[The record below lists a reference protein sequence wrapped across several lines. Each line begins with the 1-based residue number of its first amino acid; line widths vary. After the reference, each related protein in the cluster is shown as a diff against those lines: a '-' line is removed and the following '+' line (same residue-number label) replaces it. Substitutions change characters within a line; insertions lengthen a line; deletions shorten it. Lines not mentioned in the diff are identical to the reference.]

1 MLAFKSNH
9 DIQVMIGGLDALLRI
24 FDAINVVICAKR
36 DEEAAANID
45 RATIGRQSVASLLY
59 AITNRREI
67 AGPLAALYVQRGSCA
82 FMSSPC
88 AKLSLRTVLLE
99 LVEQVPHPCDFVDL
113 RGCGSDVTFRA
124 ASFLDDYSY
133 RPPGLNHLNLYDLPF
148 FQSEH
153 PLFDTHC
160 VGTHID
166 EVVPVV
172 VGMRMPFV
180 NDDSPH
186 ELAVKRS
193 QCAPVLFKPFRA
205 VSDLV
210 ADPKNDEK
218 WIEAFVQWEP
228 TRSGFCREIMAN
240 MDDYCRAAMQ
250 AQNCIANDEP
260 MAGNDADSDSG
271 EHTGTGEDIDAILD
285 RAASCEQADPAAAE
299 ADAFC
304 RLFDEVELELDG
316 ESAGDASTFACTLL
330 VFPNSESSITRN
342 GYRGLLGMAAH
353 STASTNADLR
363 SRGATLEFSLDEL
376 RRFVNETTNDEA
388 EPQRSQRYHNE
399 RPTEVI
405 KLIID
410 ALEGVPEWS
419 PQSLNVQQSAPPIRP
434 YACMQDVSRAFTLN
448 EQQHSAFT
456 LITTSLLHQELDG
469 LHGGDNG
476 SYRTANFGSRFR
488 HEQLLKFLGGLGDTG
503 KRSVVDVV
511 GAFCLSWR
519 RDDSV
524 VKMALTGK
532 AATLLSRRTLASF
545 LMRIKRAIKEKRFLL
560 IDLVVIDEVSML
572 SKAEFLR
579 SASYCAAT
587 PTRST
592 SLNADTIYIDPA
604 YKIRASTA
612 DVEGFELWPRFSTV
626 VILEESVRFHRVTR
640 RVLTRRDNGANLS
653 TPSLPSLLPAAADAT
668 QATPLQVGAGAVFV
682 TPENAIRLAINNAFV
697 CETAAMLP
705 TDTYPVAVVANFK
718 GALNGLSH
726 SDARYVLSLPDS
738 KLGG

>member
-1 MLAFKSNH
+1 
-9 DIQVMIGGLDALLRI
+9 
-24 FDAINVVICAKR
+24 
-36 DEEAAANID
+36 
-45 RATIGRQSVASLLY
+45 
-59 AITNRREI
+59 
-67 AGPLAALYVQRGSCA
+67 
-82 FMSSPC
+82 
-88 AKLSLRTVLLE
+88 
-99 LVEQVPHPCDFVDL
+99 
-113 RGCGSDVTFRA
+113 
-124 ASFLDDYSY
+124 
-133 RPPGLNHLNLYDLPF
+133 
-148 FQSEH
+148 
-153 PLFDTHC
+153 
-160 VGTHID
+160 
-166 EVVPVV
+166 
-172 VGMRMPFV
+172 MRMPFV

-186 ELAVKRS
+186 ELTVKRS

-260 MAGNDADSDSG
+260 TAGNDADSDSG
-271 EHTGTGEDIDAILD
+271 EHTGTREDIDAILD

-316 ESAGDASTFACTLL
+316 ESAGDASTLACTLL

-342 GYRGLLGMAAH
+342 GYCGLLGMAAH

-410 ALEGVPEWS
+410 VLEGVPEWS
-419 PQSLNVQQSAPPIRP
+419 PQSLNVQQSAPPIWP
-434 YACMQDVSRAFTLN
+434 YA
-448 EQQHSAFT
+448 
-456 LITTSLLHQELDG
+456 
-469 LHGGDNG
+469 
-476 SYRTANFGSRFR
+476 
-488 HEQLLKFLGGLGDTG
+488 
-503 KRSVVDVV
+503 SV
-511 GAFCLSWR
+511 
-519 RDDSV
+519 
-524 VKMALTGK
+524 
-532 AATLLSRRTLASF
+532 
-545 LMRIKRAIKEKRFLL
+545 
-560 IDLVVIDEVSML
+560 
-572 SKAEFLR
+572 
-579 SASYCAAT
+579 
-587 PTRST
+587 
-592 SLNADTIYIDPA
+592 
-604 YKIRASTA
+604 
-612 DVEGFELWPRFSTV
+612 
-626 VILEESVRFHRVTR
+626 
-640 RVLTRRDNGANLS
+640 
-653 TPSLPSLLPAAADAT
+653 DAT
-668 QATPLQVGAGAVFV
+668 QATPLQVGVGAVVV

-705 TDTYPVAVVANFK
+705 TDTYPVGVVANFK

-726 SDARYVLSLPDS
+726 SDTRYVLSLPDS

>member
-1 MLAFKSNH
+1 
-9 DIQVMIGGLDALLRI
+9 
-24 FDAINVVICAKR
+24 
-36 DEEAAANID
+36 
-45 RATIGRQSVASLLY
+45 
-59 AITNRREI
+59 
-67 AGPLAALYVQRGSCA
+67 
-82 FMSSPC
+82 
-88 AKLSLRTVLLE
+88 
-99 LVEQVPHPCDFVDL
+99 
-113 RGCGSDVTFRA
+113 
-124 ASFLDDYSY
+124 
-133 RPPGLNHLNLYDLPF
+133 
-148 FQSEH
+148 
-153 PLFDTHC
+153 
-160 VGTHID
+160 
-166 EVVPVV
+166 
-172 VGMRMPFV
+172 MRMPFV

-186 ELAVKRS
+186 ELTVKRS

-260 MAGNDADSDSG
+260 TAGNDADSDSG
-271 EHTGTGEDIDAILD
+271 EHTGTREDIDAILD

-316 ESAGDASTFACTLL
+316 ESAGDASTLACTLL

-342 GYRGLLGMAAH
+342 GYCGLLGMAAH

-410 ALEGVPEWS
+410 VLEGVPEWS
-419 PQSLNVQQSAPPIRP
+419 PQSLNVQQSAPPIWP
-434 YACMQDVSRAFTLN
+434 YAL
-448 EQQHSAFT
+448 
-456 LITTSLLHQELDG
+456 
-469 LHGGDNG
+469 
-476 SYRTANFGSRFR
+476 
-488 HEQLLKFLGGLGDTG
+488 
-503 KRSVVDVV
+503 
-511 GAFCLSWR
+511 
-519 RDDSV
+519 
-524 VKMALTGK
+524 
-532 AATLLSRRTLASF
+532 
-545 LMRIKRAIKEKRFLL
+545 
-560 IDLVVIDEVSML
+560 
-572 SKAEFLR
+572 
-579 SASYCAAT
+579 
-587 PTRST
+587 
-592 SLNADTIYIDPA
+592 
-604 YKIRASTA
+604 
-612 DVEGFELWPRFSTV
+612 
-626 VILEESVRFHRVTR
+626 ILEESVRFHRVPR

-653 TPSLPSLLPAAADAT
+653 TPSLPSLLPAAVDAT
-668 QATPLQVGAGAVFV
+668 QATPLQVGVGAVVV

-705 TDTYPVAVVANFK
+705 TDTYPVGVVANFK

-726 SDARYVLSLPDS
+726 SDTRYVLSLPDS

>member
-1 MLAFKSNH
+1 
-9 DIQVMIGGLDALLRI
+9 
-24 FDAINVVICAKR
+24 
-36 DEEAAANID
+36 
-45 RATIGRQSVASLLY
+45 
-59 AITNRREI
+59 
-67 AGPLAALYVQRGSCA
+67 
-82 FMSSPC
+82 
-88 AKLSLRTVLLE
+88 
-99 LVEQVPHPCDFVDL
+99 
-113 RGCGSDVTFRA
+113 
-124 ASFLDDYSY
+124 
-133 RPPGLNHLNLYDLPF
+133 
-148 FQSEH
+148 
-153 PLFDTHC
+153 
-160 VGTHID
+160 
-166 EVVPVV
+166 
-172 VGMRMPFV
+172 MRMPFV

-186 ELAVKRS
+186 ELTVKRS

-260 MAGNDADSDSG
+260 TAGNDADSDSG
-271 EHTGTGEDIDAILD
+271 EHTGTREDIDAILD

-316 ESAGDASTFACTLL
+316 ESAGDASTLACTLL

-342 GYRGLLGMAAH
+342 GYCGLLGMAAH

-410 ALEGVPEWS
+410 VLEGVPEWS
-419 PQSLNVQQSAPPIRP
+419 PQSLNVQQSAPPIWP

-448 EQQHSAFT
+448 ERQHSAFT
-456 LITTSLLHQELDG
+456 LIATSLLHQELDG

-476 SYRTANFGSRFR
+476 SYRTANFG
-488 HEQLLKFLGGLGDTG
+488 
-503 KRSVVDVV
+503 
-511 GAFCLSWR
+511 
-519 RDDSV
+519 
-524 VKMALTGK
+524 
-532 AATLLSRRTLASF
+532 
-545 LMRIKRAIKEKRFLL
+545 
-560 IDLVVIDEVSML
+560 
-572 SKAEFLR
+572 
-579 SASYCAAT
+579 
-587 PTRST
+587 
-592 SLNADTIYIDPA
+592 
-604 YKIRASTA
+604 
-612 DVEGFELWPRFSTV
+612 
-626 VILEESVRFHRVTR
+626 

-653 TPSLPSLLPAAADAT
+653 TPSLPSLLPAAVDAT
-668 QATPLQVGAGAVFV
+668 QATPLQVGVGAVVV

-705 TDTYPVAVVANFK
+705 TDTYPVGVVANFK

-726 SDARYVLSLPDS
+726 SDTRYVLSLPDS

>member
-124 ASFLDDYSY
+124 ASFLDDYFY
-133 RPPGLNHLNLYDLPF
+133 RPPGLNHLNLLPF

-503 KRSVVDVV
+503 KSRVVDVV

-532 AATLLSRRTLASF
+532 AATLLSRRTGDRRGVDAEQGGVSAVGILLRRYTHALNIPFGGLHVILVGDF
-545 LMRIKRAIKEKRFLL
+545 LPIPP
-560 IDLVVIDEVSML
+560 V
-572 SKAEFLR
+572 
-579 SASYCAAT
+579 
-587 PTRST
+587 
-592 SLNADTIYIDPA
+592 NADTIYIDPA